1 MALIGSADIFKTSH
15 HPDLSRSL
23 QEASTL
29 EQRTSRFSQI
39 LLTKGDTEEPVAEEP
54 VKPPPQVLLTK
65 AVAENV
71 PGAIGAKWEGC
82 GRPLDCRC
90 GWSPVFATPVET
102 VGSAEPAS
110 GSAEPVAMHVDTEA
124 AFAEEPVAMHV
135 DTEVAFAEEPVAV
148 HVEEPLAEEPVA
160 MHVDTEVPLAELL
173 VTELPSAKVEH
184 MVLLHAKLQN

>member
-1 MALIGSADIFKTSH
+1 M
-15 HPDLSRSL
+15 
-23 QEASTL
+23 
-29 EQRTSRFSQI
+29 
-39 LLTKGDTEEPVAEEP
+39 TKGDAEEPVAEEP
-54 VKPPPQVLLTK
+54 VKPPPQLLLTK

-110 GSAEPVAMHVDTEA
+110 GSAEQVAMHVDTEVPEVP
-124 AFAEEPVAMHV
+124 FAEEPVAMHV
-135 DTEVAFAEEPVAV
+135 DTD
-148 HVEEPLAEEPVA
+148 EPLAEEPVA
-160 MHVDTEVPLAELL
+160 MHVDTEM
-173 VTELPSAKVEH
+173 PSVKVEH